1 MEYISRLLSIRTTG
15 VFNFHSKCE
24 RTRITHL
31 AFADDLMLFGRG
43 DNYSMQ
49 VLADSLGEFS
59 ACSGLEVNQDKSN
72 IFLAGMMSN
81 STRDHVINIFGFPVA
96 K

>member
-31 AFADDLMLFGRG
+31 AFADDLMLFGKG
-43 DNYSMQ
+43 DMHSMQ
-49 VLADSLGEFS
+49 VLACAMEEFS
-59 ACSGLEVNQDKSN
+59 ACSGLEVNHDKSN
-72 IFLAGMMSN
+72 MLIARTL
-81 STRDHVINIFGFPVA
+81 RVP
-96 K
+96 